1 MAMNLTNITE
11 LYHRTNS
18 DPRTWDNPKKL
29 RGTEASNEINWA
41 FQNHRHQFIWSSMNA
56 DCCPRHGIHIIHI
69 LVDTAYT
76 LYRTVDPTGYKYNG
90 TSQTFHNGIMVPR
103 SCKVHDLDIEV
114 KPLRKNKHKCH
125 DHDYVA
131 IPMPEGSDV
140 KAAENGVVIYASN
153 GLKGYGNTVLVRHDG
168 DIVTVYAHAKSLNVK
183 RGDKVQRGQV
193 IAQSGMTGS
202 AKRPKLHFEVRKNAT
217 PQNPI
222 KFLE

>member
-140 KAAENGVVIYASN
+140 PVAETAQNSWQVQLSAVNAFWSDYEMKQFIKQLMKIS
-153 GLKGYGNTVLVRHDG
+153 
-168 DIVTVYAHAKSLNVK
+168 VY
-183 RGDKVQRGQV
+183 D
-193 IAQSGMTGS
+193 
-202 AKRPKLHFEVRKNAT
+202 
-217 PQNPI
+217 
-222 KFLE
+222 